1 MARNR
6 KRLFEILV
14 REHELALLAFVRSCV
29 YDRGAAEDLVQETFL
44 VAWNRLDDYDEN
56 TPFARWLRGIARNKV
71 LAHYR
76 ASATAGRHV
85 RLLAPGEVAAVADE
99 FDRLIPGRGEAVTA
113 TVTALRECLT
123 RLKSTD
129 HEVIHQAYHRRQTCR
144 AIAEQLGRTVEAVK
158 KRLQRARAQLRD
170 CILAKLAAESPDG

>member
-85 RLLAPGEVAAVADE
+85 RILAPGEVAAIADE
-99 FDRLIPGRGEAVTA
+99 FDRLIPGRGEAGF
-113 TVTALRECLT
+113 
-123 RLKSTD
+123 
-129 HEVIHQAYHRRQTCR
+129 HIHVAPGQNVVDQIWLFLAY
-144 AIAEQLGRTVEAVK
+144 L
-158 KRLQRARAQLRD
+158 
-170 CILAKLAAESPDG
+170 S